1 MESRQ
6 VRETFLQ
13 FFEKKGHTRV
23 KSSSL
28 IPHGDPTLLFTNAG
42 MVQFKNVFLG
52 LEKRPYTR
60 ATSCQKCVRAG
71 GKHNDLENVG
81 KTARHHTFFEML
93 GNFSFGDYF
102 KREAILYA
110 WELLT
115 EVYKLP
121 KDKLWV
127 TIYKDDD
134 EAFEIWTK
142 EVGFP
147 AERIVRMGE
156 KDNFWAMGDTGPCGP
171 CSEIIIDQGED
182 MACGP
187 NCGIDSCDCDRFLEL
202 WNLVFMQY
210 NRDEKGNLTPLPK
223 PSIDTGMG
231 LERITAVLQGVKSN
245 FDTDLFRPLIEFVCN
260 ETGKNYGEN
269 ERWDVSIRVLADH
282 ARATAFLLADGLLPS
297 NEGRGYV
304 LRRIIRRASRYARL
318 LGYEKPLLYKVC
330 GVVVDKMK
338 DVYPELEDAK
348 DFIAQ
353 VAKAEEERF
362 AHTLEQGMKVLDE
375 IIEDLK
381 AKGERVIPGDQ
392 LFRLYDTYGFPLD
405 LVQDAANEEGL
416 ELDMEGF
423 ERCMQQ
429 QREKARAAWVG
440 TGDDAAQPVYKKAL
454 EKCGPTTFVGY
465 EVDEADTQVV
475 GIIKDG
481 ELVDELKEG
490 EEGELILKETP
501 FYGEA
506 GGQVGDVGVIKSDDA
521 LFEVADTKRPL
532 RELFVHR
539 GRLKRGVLRVGD
551 RVEAKIDSA
560 RRRSTEAHHTATHLL
575 HWALREVLGPHV
587 KQAGSLVAP
596 DRLRF
601 DFTHFKA
608 LTDEEIERIERLI
621 NDRIW
626 QDFEV
631 YKFETSLD
639 DALKMGAMALF
650 GEKYG
655 ERVRVVKVGDF
666 SIELCGGTHVA
677 RTGNIGM
684 FKVVSESAVSAGVR
698 RIEAVCRDAAYEYLL
713 KKERILKQVDELLKA
728 REGEEAD
735 RIEKLH
741 RRIKELEKEL
751 EKAKSFSVS
760 DVIDDIVKKAVE
772 VEDYRVAWA
781 VLDDVDMGTLRDMV
795 DQLKKKL
802 KRAVILLVSRT
813 EKGVSMVAGVTADL
827 IDRFHAGFIVR
838 EVAKEVGGGGGG
850 RPDMAQAG
858 GRDASKI
865 DAAIERFKKIVG
877 VAGGG
882 ES

>member
-1 MESRQ
+1 MDSREI
-6 VRETFLQ
+6 RETFLS

-28 IPHGDPTLLFTNAG
+28 IPHGDPSLLFTNAG

-121 KDKLWV
+121 KDRLWV

-147 AERIVRMGE
+147 ADRIVRMGE

-187 NCGIDSCDCDRFLEL
+187 NCGVGRCDCDRFLEL

-210 NRDEKGNLTPLPK
+210 NRDKSGELTPLPK

-231 LERITAVLQGVKSN
+231 LERITAVLEGVRSN
-245 FDTDLFRPLIEFVCN
+245 FETDLFRPLIEFVCN
-260 ETGKNYGEN
+260 ETGVNYGEA
-269 ERWDVSIRVLADH
+269 ERSDVAIRVLADH

-304 LRRIIRRASRYARL
+304 LRRIIRRASRYARI

-330 GVVVDKMK
+330 GVVVDKMGEI
-338 DVYPELEDAK
+338 YPELIDAR

-362 AHTLEQGMKVLDE
+362 AHTLEAGMRLLDE
-375 IIEDLK
+375 IVEELRE
-381 AKGERVIPGDQ
+381 KGERVIDGAS

-405 LVQDAANEEGL
+405 LVQDVANEEGL
-416 ELDMEGF
+416 ELDLEGF
-423 ERCMQQ
+423 EKHMRE
-429 QREKARAAWVG
+429 QRERARASWVG
-440 TGDDAAQPVYKKAL
+440 SGEEGVKPVYKEVKERAG
-454 EKCGPTTFVGY
+454 ETRFVGY
-465 EVDEADTQVV
+465 EVDEAETEVV
-475 GIIKDG
+475 AIIKKD
-481 ELVDELKEG
+481 ELVDELSEG
-490 EEGELILKETP
+490 EEGELVLRETP
-501 FYGEA
+501 FYAES
-506 GGQVGDVGVIKSDDA
+506 GGQVGDTGVIKGEDG
-521 LFEVADTKRPL
+521 LFEVKDTQKPTDKL
-532 RELFVHR
+532 HVHIGVVRR
-539 GRLKRGVLRVGD
+539 GRVRVGD
-551 RVEAKIDSA
+551 RVKASIDAAK
-560 RRRSTEAHHTATHLL
+560 RRITEAHHTATHLL

-608 LTDEEIERIERLI
+608 LTPEEIEKVERLV
-621 NDRIW
+621 NAKIW
-626 QDFEV
+626 EDHEV
-631 YKFETSLD
+631 YKFETD
-639 DALKMGAMALF
+639 IDEALKMGAMALF

-677 RTGNIGM
+677 RSGNIGI
-684 FKVVSESAVSAGVR
+684 FKVVSESAVSSGVR
-698 RIEAVCRDAAYEYLL
+698 RIEAVCREAAYEYVL
-713 KKERILKQVDELLKA
+713 KKERILRQVDELLKA
-728 REGEEAD
+728 REGEEPD
-735 RIEKLH
+735 RIERLQK
-741 RRIKELEKEL
+741 RIKELEKEI
-751 EKAKSFSVS
+751 EKLKSFSAA
-760 DVIDDIVKKAVE
+760 DVISEIAGRAVDVNGVK
-772 VEDYRVAWA
+772 VAWG
-781 VLDDVDMGTLRDMV
+781 VLDDIDMGTLRDMV

-802 KRAVILLVSRT
+802 KSCVVLLASKT
-813 EKGVSMVAGVTADL
+813 GKGVSMVIGVTKDATDRYDASKL
-827 IDRFHAGFIVR
+827 IK
-838 EVAKEVGGGGGG
+838 EVAKEVKGGGGG

-858 GRDASKI
+858 GKDASAVEK
-865 DAAIERFKKIVG
+865 AVEKFKKLVG
-877 VAGGG
+877 VQ
-882 ES
+882 S

>member
-1 MESRQ
+1 MHSKE
-6 VRETFLQ
+6 VRETFLS
-13 FFEKKGHTRV
+13 FFEKKRHTRV

-60 ATSCQKCVRAG
+60 ATSCQKCMRAG

-102 KREAILYA
+102 KKEAILFA

-121 KDKLWV
+121 EDRLWV

-134 EAFEIWTK
+134 EAFELWTK

-147 AERIVRMGE
+147 SERIVRMGE

-187 NCGIDSCDCDRFLEL
+187 NCGVDTCDCDRFLEL
-202 WNLVFMQY
+202 WNLVFMQF
-210 NRDEKGNLTPLPK
+210 NRNENGRLEPLPK

-245 FDTDLFRPLIEFVCN
+245 FDTDLFKPLIEFICN
-260 ETGKNYGEN
+260 ETNAVYGES
-269 ERWDVSIRVLADH
+269 ERSDVSIRVLADH

-318 LGYEKPLLYKVC
+318 LGCEKPLLYKVC
-330 GVVVDKMK
+330 GVVVDVMG
-338 DVYPELEDAK
+338 DVYPELVDAK

-362 AHTLEQGMKVLDE
+362 AHTLEAGMRVLDE
-375 IIEDLK
+375 IV
-381 AKGERVIPGDQ
+381 ERMKVEGRKVIDGKD

-405 LVQDAANEEGL
+405 LVQDVAEEEGFG
-416 ELDMEGF
+416 LDLEGF
-423 ERCMQQ
+423 EACMKE

-440 TGDDAAQPVYKKAL
+440 TGDEGASPVYKL
-454 EKCGPTTFVGY
+454 LREEIGPVRFLGY
-465 EVDEADTQVV
+465 ETDETEAVV
-475 GIIKDG
+475 KAILKDG
-481 ELVDELKEG
+481 GKVEELAEG
-490 EEGELILKETP
+490 EEGEVVLDQTP
-501 FYGEA
+501 FYGES
-506 GGQVGDVGVIKSDDA
+506 GGQVGDVGVIRSQGA
-521 LFEVADTKRPL
+521 LFEVLDTQKPL
-532 RELFVHR
+532 SDLLVHKGKVRR
-539 GRLKRGVLRVGD
+539 GTLRVGD
-551 RVEAKIDSA
+551 KVKASIDTAKRRV
-560 RRRSTEAHHTATHLL
+560 TEAHHTATHLL

-596 DRLRF
+596 GRLRF

-608 LTDEEIERIERLI
+608 LSDGEKEKIERLV
-621 NDRIW
+621 NQKIW
-626 QDFEV
+626 EDHEV

-639 DALKMGAMALF
+639 EALNMGAVALF

-666 SIELCGGTHVA
+666 SIELCGGTHVG

-684 FKVVSESAVSAGVR
+684 FKIVSESAVSSGVR
-698 RIEAVCRDAAYEYLL
+698 RIEAVCRDRAYEYLL
-713 KKERILKQVDELLKA
+713 EKERILKGVDEVLKA
-728 REGEEAD
+728 KEGEEVEK
-735 RIEKLH
+735 IERLNK
-741 RRIKELEKEL
+741 RIKELEREL
-751 EKAKSFSVS
+751 ERAKSFSLADAVNE
-760 DVIDDIVKKAVE
+760 IVEKAVE
-772 VEDYRVAWA
+772 VDGLKVAWA
-781 VLDDVDMGTLRDMV
+781 VLDNVDMGSLRDMV
-795 DQLKKKL
+795 DQLKKRL
-802 KRAVILLVSRT
+802 KTAVILLISKT
-813 EKGVSMVAGVTADL
+813 GKGVSMVVGVTADL
-827 IDRFHAGFIVR
+827 LDRYNASQIVKL
-838 EVAKEVGGGGGG
+838 VAKEVNGGGGG

-858 GRDASKI
+858 GRDASGI
-865 DAAIERFKKIVG
+865 DRALEKFKEITG
-877 VAGGG
+877 V
-882 ES
+882 SK

>member
-1 MESRQ
+1 MDSKEI
-6 VRETFLQ
+6 RETFLD
-13 FFEKKGHTRV
+13 FFEKRGHTRV

-28 IPHGDPTLLFTNAG
+28 IPHGDPSLLFTNAG

-121 KDKLWV
+121 KEKLWV

-147 AERIVRMGE
+147 ADRIVRMGE

-187 NCGIDSCDCDRFLEL
+187 NCGVGKCDCDRFLEL

-210 NRDEKGNLTPLPK
+210 NRDESGKLTPLPK

-231 LERITAVLQGVKSN
+231 LERITAVLERVRSN
-245 FDTDLFRPLIEFVCN
+245 FDTDLFKPLIEFVCN
-260 ETGKNYGEN
+260 ETGVNYGEA
-269 ERWDVSIRVLADH
+269 ERSDVAIRVLADH

-304 LRRIIRRASRYARL
+304 LRRIIRRASRYARI

-330 GVVVDKMK
+330 GVVVDKMGEI
-338 DVYPELEDAK
+338 YPELIDAR

-362 AHTLEQGMKVLDE
+362 AHTLEAGMKLLDE
-375 IIEDLK
+375 IVEELRE
-381 AKGERVIPGDQ
+381 KGEKVIDGAS

-405 LVQDAANEEGL
+405 LVQDVADEEGL
-416 ELDMEGF
+416 ELDLEGF
-423 ERCMQQ
+423 ERHMRE
-429 QREKARAAWVG
+429 QRERARASWVG
-440 TGDDAAQPVYKKAL
+440 SGEEGVKPVHKEAKERAG
-454 EKCGPTTFVGY
+454 ETKFVGY
-465 EVDEADTQVV
+465 EVDETETEVV
-475 GIIKDG
+475 AIIKDDT
-481 ELVDELKEG
+481 LVDELTEG
-490 EEGELILKETP
+490 EEGEIVLKETP
-501 FYGEA
+501 FYAES
-506 GGQVGDVGVIKSDDA
+506 GGQVGDTGVIKGDNG
-521 LFEVADTKRPL
+521 LFEVKDTQKPMDK
-532 RELFVHR
+532 FHVHIGVVRR
-539 GRLKRGVLRVGD
+539 GRIRVGD
-551 RVEAKIDSA
+551 RVKASIDAAK
-560 RRRSTEAHHTATHLL
+560 RRITEAHHTATHLL

-608 LTDEEIERIERLI
+608 LTPEEIEKVERLV
-621 NDRIW
+621 NAKIW
-626 QDFEV
+626 EDHEV
-631 YKFETSLD
+631 YKFETD
-639 DALKMGAMALF
+639 IDEALKMGAMALF

-677 RTGNIGM
+677 RSGNIGI
-684 FKVVSESAVSAGVR
+684 FKVVSESAVSSGVR
-698 RIEAVCRDAAYEYLL
+698 RIEAVCREAAYEYVL

-728 REGEEAD
+728 REGEEPD
-735 RIEKLH
+735 RIERLQK
-741 RRIKELEKEL
+741 RIKELEKEI
-751 EKAKSFSVS
+751 EKLKSFSAA
-760 DVIDDIVKKAVE
+760 DVISEIAGRAVDVNGVK
-772 VEDYRVAWA
+772 VAWG
-781 VLDDVDMGTLRDMV
+781 VLDDIDMGTLRDMV

-802 KRAVILLVSRT
+802 KSCVVLLASKT
-813 EKGVSMVAGVTADL
+813 GKGVSMVLGVTKDATDRYDASKL
-827 IDRFHAGFIVR
+827 IK
-838 EVAKEVGGGGGG
+838 EVAKEVKGGGGG

-858 GRDASKI
+858 GKDASAVEK
-865 DAAIERFKKIVG
+865 AVEKFKKLVG
-877 VAGGG
+877 VQ
-882 ES
+882 S